1 MGTAV
6 FVVSSNVFITI
17 IYKKQMA
24 TKQGMFCSLD
34 VLGLE
39 KTEEENT
46 MYLRYLMCQG
56 ILSKSGKYQQQLGL
70 TAEQLLRD
78 VHAFRV
84 QGWFNR
90 DGVILELKYAE
101 TFWKYQSLLLPH
113 PQAPYH
119 SFVPP
124 KISSIHRLYA
134 AFNHSLPGYYD
145 ATTG

>member
-6 FVVSSNVFITI
+6 FVVSSNVSITI
-17 IYKKQMA
+17 ICKKQVT

-46 MYLRYLMCQG
+46 MYLRYLMCQE
-56 ILSKSGKYQQQLGL
+56 ILSKSGEYQQRLGL

-84 QGWFNR
+84 QG
-90 DGVILELKYAE
+90 
-101 TFWKYQSLLLPH
+101 
-113 PQAPYH
+113 
-119 SFVPP
+119 
-124 KISSIHRLYA
+124 
-134 AFNHSLPGYYD
+134 
-145 ATTG
+145 